1 MTKHELALSIYSP
14 LFAERD
20 TLKEAYDYAME
31 IAKYSDDPAAVTT
44 ALQVMLNTIAKEI
57 EKAE

>member
-31 IAKYSDDPAAVTT
+31 IAKASENPAAVTT
-44 ALQVMLNTIAKEI
+44 AIHVMMNTIAKEI
-57 EKAE
+57 ERTE

>member
-1 MTKHELALSIYSP
+1 MTKHELSVSIYSP

-20 TLKEAYDYAME
+20 TMKEAYDYAFS
-31 IAKYSDDPAAVTT
+31 IANASDNPPAVLT
-44 ALQVMLNTIAKEI
+44 AIHVMMNTIAKEI

>member
-14 LFAERD
+14 LFAKRD

-31 IAKYSDDPAAVTT
+31 IAKASENPAAVTT
-44 ALQVMLNTIAKEI
+44 AIHVMMNTIAKEI
-57 EKAE
+57 ERTE

>member
-1 MTKHELALSIYSP
+1 MTKHELSLSIYSP

-20 TLKEAYDYAME
+20 TLQEAYDYAME
-31 IAKYSDDPAAVTT
+31 IAKASENPAAVTT
-44 ALQVMLNTIAKEI
+44 AIHVMMNTIAKVI

>member
-20 TLKEAYDYAME
+20 TLKKAYDYAME
-31 IAKYSDDPAAVTT
+31 IAKASENPAAVTT
-44 ALQVMLNTIAKEI
+44 AIHVMMNTIAKEI
-57 EKAE
+57 ERTE

>member
-14 LFAERD
+14 LFAERN

-31 IAKYSDDPAAVTT
+31 IAKASENPAAVTT
-44 ALQVMLNTIAKEI
+44 AIHVMMNTIAKEI
-57 EKAE
+57 ERTE

>member
-1 MTKHELALSIYSP
+1 MTKHELSLSIYSP

-31 IAKYSDDPAAVTT
+31 IAKASENPAAVTT
-44 ALQVMLNTIAKEI
+44 AIHVMMNTIAKEI